1 MSDESRQ
8 IRDAVAILFR
18 NSSNRS
24 AFEEGIGAIFKDST
38 QTYRQNAAG
47 LVMQLT
53 KVTGMLLDEAEAH
66 L

>member
-18 NSSNRS
+18 NSSNRA